1 MSAGALSRAAA
12 DGTAVVLSR
21 VTLVGERRRVDL
33 VLPAREPVG
42 VLLPEILRLL
52 DDRVG
57 ERPESRHLVTVDG
70 SALGHD
76 SSLESAGVRDGAVL
90 RLVRAEDAP
99 SAPVVHDISD
109 EVADDLGGRAWRW
122 GPGARHVVAGIA
134 TVGWAGAA
142 GVFARNAYD
151 ASVVAGVLLAVAVVA
166 ALAGALLGR
175 GRHRDGLVATLLCTA
190 GVLGALGASALAD
203 NHGWSA
209 ELHVAVLS
217 AVGVGTLVLLGF
229 FTRLGRGGLVGAGAV
244 AVTVLGWEG
253 VVALQSGA
261 GAAGQQARVGAVLA
275 VVSVVALG
283 VLPRL
288 ALTASGL
295 SGLDDRRA
303 GGVSV
308 SRYHVSAALAAAH
321 RGLVLATVT
330 VAVSATSA
338 GVWALRAPTVW
349 TVLLAVVTAVV
360 VALRARAFPLVGEV
374 VVLLAGAAL
383 VAVRLLAVW
392 VERSGTTGP
401 ALVVLVALAVLTLAA
416 LVVQP
421 AEHVRVRLRRTGD
434 LLESVGVIALLPL
447 LIGVFGVYGRLL
459 GTFA

>member
-1 MSAGALSRAAA
+1 M
-12 DGTAVVLSR
+12 
-21 VTLVGERRRVDL
+21 
-33 VLPAREPVG
+33 
-42 VLLPEILRLL
+42 LLPEILRVL

-57 ERPESRHLVTVDG
+57 ERPELRHLVTADG

-90 RLVRAEDAP
+90 RLVRAGDGP
-99 SAPVVHDISD
+99 SAPVAHDVSNQVT
-109 EVADDLGGRAWRW
+109 EDLGGRARRW
-122 GPGARHVVAGIA
+122 GPEARRIVAGLA
-134 TVGWAGAA
+134 TVGWAGAG
-142 GVFARNAYD
+142 GVFARSAYD
-151 ASVVAGVLLAVAVVA
+151 ASVVAGALLVVA
-166 ALAGALLGR
+166 AVAAVVGALVGR
-175 GRHRDGLVATLLCTA
+175 GERQGGIAGTLICTG

-203 NHGWSA
+203 DLRWSGA
-209 ELHVAVLS
+209 LHVGTPAV
-217 AVGVGTLVLLGF
+217 VGAATLVLLGL
-229 FTRLGRGGLVGAGAV
+229 FTPLGRSGLVGAGAV
-244 AVTVLGWEG
+244 AVTVLGWEC

-261 GAAGQQARVGAVLA
+261 GTASQQARTGAVLA

-308 SRYHVSAALAAAH
+308 SRYQVSAALAAAH

-330 VAVSATSA
+330 VAVSATLA
-338 GVWALRAPTVW
+338 GVWALRGHGVW
-349 TVLLAVVTAVV
+349 TVLLAAVTAVV
-360 VALRARAFPLVGEV
+360 MALRARAFPLVAEV

-383 VAVRLLAVW
+383 VTVRLLAVW
-392 VERSGTTGP
+392 VERSGATGP
-401 ALVVLVALAVLTLAA
+401 ALVVIGALAA
-416 LVVQP
+416 LPLAVFVVQP
-421 AEHVRVRLRRTGD
+421 AEHVRVRLRRAGD

>member
-12 DGTAVVLSR
+12 DGSAVVLRR
-21 VTLVGERRRVDL
+21 VTLVGERRRADL

-42 VLLPEILRLL
+42 VLLPEILRVL

-57 ERPESRHLVTVDG
+57 ERPELRHLVTVDG

-90 RLVRAEDAP
+90 RLVRAEGAA
-99 SAPVVHDISD
+99 SAPVVHDMGD
-109 EVADDLGGRAWRW
+109 EVAEDLGGRAWRW
-122 GPGARHVVAGIA
+122 GPESRRVVAGLA
-134 TVGWAGAA
+134 TVGWAGAG
-142 GVFARNAYD
+142 GVFARSAYD
-151 ASVVAGVLLAVAVVA
+151 ASVVAGVLLVVA
-166 ALAGALLGR
+166 AVAAVAGALVGR
-175 GRHRDGLVATLLCTA
+175 GGRQGGIAGTLICTG
-190 GVLGALGASALAD
+190 GVLGALGASTLAD
-203 NHGWSA
+203 DQRWAGA
-209 ELHVAVLS
+209 LHVGAQA
-217 AVGVGTLVLLGF
+217 AVGAVTLVLLGL

-261 GAAGQQARVGAVLA
+261 GTAGQQARVGAVLA

-308 SRYHVSAALAAAH
+308 SRYQASAALAAAH

-330 VAVSATSA
+330 VAVSATLA
-338 GVWALRAPTVW
+338 GVWALRGHGVW
-349 TVLLAVVTAVV
+349 TVLLAAVTAVV
-360 VALRARAFPLVGEV
+360 VALRARAFPLVAEV
-374 VVLLAGAAL
+374 VVLLAGAAV

-392 VERSGTTGP
+392 VERSGAAGP
-401 ALVVLVALAVLTLAA
+401 ALVVLATLAVLSLTVLA
-416 LVVQP
+416 VRP
-421 AEHVRVRLRRTGD
+421 AEHIRVRLRRAGD

-459 GTFA
+459 GTIA

>member
-12 DGTAVVLSR
+12 NGTAVVLSR
-21 VTLVGERRRVDL
+21 VTLVGERRRIDL

-42 VLLPEILRLL
+42 VLLPEILRVL
-52 DDRVG
+52 DYRVG
-57 ERPESRHLVTVDG
+57 ERPELRHLVTVDG

-99 SAPVVHDISD
+99 SAPVVHDVSD
-109 EVADDLGGRAWRW
+109 EVAEDLGGRAWQW
-122 GPGARHVVAGIA
+122 GTGARRVVAGLA
-134 TVGWAGAA
+134 TVGWAGAG
-142 GVFARNAYD
+142 GVFARSAYD
-151 ASVVAGVLLAVAVVA
+151 ASVVAGVLLVVAVGAV
-166 ALAGALLGR
+166 LAGALVGR
-175 GRHRDGLVATLLCTA
+175 GRRQGGLVSTLICTG
-190 GVLGALGASALAD
+190 GVLGVLGASALAD
-203 NHGWSA
+203 DHRWSGA
-209 ELHVAVLS
+209 LHVGALA
-217 AVGVGTLVLLGF
+217 AVGAVTLVLLGL

-244 AVTVLGWEG
+244 AVSVLGWEG

-261 GAAGQQARVGAVLA
+261 DTAGQQARTGAVLA

-288 ALTASGL
+288 ALMVSGL

-308 SRYHVSAALAAAH
+308 SRYQVSAALAAAH

-330 VAVSATSA
+330 VAVSATVA
-338 GVWALRAPTVW
+338 GVWALHAPTVW
-349 TVLLAVVTAVV
+349 TVLLAAVTAVV
-360 VALRARAFPLVGEV
+360 VALRARAFPLVAEV

-383 VAVRLLAVW
+383 VAVRLLSVW
-392 VERSGTTGP
+392 VERSGATGP

-421 AEHVRVRLRRTGD
+421 AEHVRVRLRRAGD

>member
-12 DGTAVVLSR
+12 NGSAVALSR

-42 VLLPEILRLL
+42 VLLPEILRVLG
-52 DDRVG
+52 DRVG

-76 SSLESAGVRDGAVL
+76 SSLESAGIRDGALL
-90 RLVRAEDAP
+90 RLGRAGDAP
-99 SAPVVHDISD
+99 SAPVVHDVSD
-109 EVADDLGGRAWRW
+109 EAAEDLGGRARRW
-122 GPGARHVVAGIA
+122 GPESLRLVAGLA
-134 TVGWAGAA
+134 TMAWAAA
-142 GVFARNAYD
+142 GGIFARSAYD
-151 ASVVAGVLLAVAVVA
+151 ASVVAAALLVLAAVAGG
-166 ALAGALLGR
+166 AGALVGR
-175 GRHRDGLVATLLCTA
+175 GRRQDGIAGTLICTA

-203 NHGWSA
+203 DLHWSGA
-209 ELHVAVLS
+209 LHVGAPA
-217 AVGVGTLVLLGF
+217 AVGAVTLVLLGL
-229 FTRLGRGGLVGAGAV
+229 FTRWGRGALVGAGAV

-253 VVALQSGA
+253 AVALQSGA
-261 GAAGQQARVGAVLA
+261 GTAGQQARVGAVLA
-275 VVSVVALG
+275 VVSVVVLG

-288 ALTASGL
+288 ALMTSGL

-308 SRYHVSAALAAAH
+308 SRYEVSAALTAAH

-330 VAVSATSA
+330 AAVSATVA
-338 GVWALRAPTVW
+338 GVWALRAPSVW
-349 TVLLAVVTAVV
+349 AVLLAVVTSVV
-360 VALRARAFPLVGEV
+360 VALRARAFPLVAEV
-374 VVLLAGAAL
+374 VVLLAGAAV

-392 VERSGTTGP
+392 VERSGATGP
-401 ALVVLVALAVLTLAA
+401 ALVVLAALGGLSLAS

-421 AEHVRVRLRRTGD
+421 AEQVRVLLRRAGD

-459 GTFA
+459 GTIA